1 MQKSKCRKGVVLS
14 VLFLFCGMLLPGIP
28 VSGVQASDLFD
39 WKAFPALPEPM
50 SGHFA
55 GILDESLV
63 VLGGS
68 NFPVSLFE
76 GGKKQWLSAM
86 YQLAA
91 DTAEWRLAGQL
102 EHPLAYGVS
111 ISTPDGL
118 ICIGGSD
125 GLRHYADVFRLVRNN
140 GKLEK
145 QILPSLPQPLAYVSG
160 ALLDHKIYVAGGL
173 TTPNATV
180 ATKAFYALDLHE
192 LDRGWQALPPW
203 PGSPRM
209 LAAVAAQ
216 SGCIYLMGGCDLV
229 PGKTSQ
235 AGRDYLTDAWCFAPE
250 QGWRAIE
257 KLPHAVVAGSAV
269 AFGPNH
275 ILIFGGDDGANT
287 DRIGELKDQH
297 PGFRREILGYHSIT
311 DSWAV
316 MDTLLTGLVTTS
328 AVRWGDTFIIPGGE
342 DRPGHR
348 SAQVLCASP
357 KISQS
362 HFQWLDY
369 IVLVTYLI
377 ILVLMGLYFSRREQ
391 GTDDFFLAGRRIPW
405 WAAGLSI
412 FGTQLS
418 AITFMATPAKAF
430 ATDWVYFGNI
440 LCITLISPVIV
451 HFYLP
456 FYRQTRVTSVYE
468 YLEQRFNLAVRYFGN
483 LAYILFQLG
492 RMAIVIFLP
501 ALALTGVTGFD
512 IYLCILTMGIVSTL
526 YTVLG
531 GIEAVIWTDVL
542 QVIILFGGA
551 LLSLILILLQIDG
564 GLPAFFEIAGNANKF
579 HFLNWT
585 WDATVSA
592 VWVVFLGN
600 LLANLVP
607 YTTDQSVVQRY
618 LTTKTE
624 KQAARSIYTNAFLSI
639 PAGLLFF
646 SLGTALFVFYKT
658 HPGLLSPAIQT
669 DMIFPWF
676 IFQQLP
682 PGVSG
687 LVIAGL
693 FAAAMSTLDSS
704 LNSLAAVF
712 VTDYYRRFKTHA
724 DDWFCLKL
732 SRWITIILGIFATV
746 TAIILATY
754 EIQSL
759 WDLFI
764 QLLGL
769 LGGSLAGV
777 FALGIFTRRA
787 NSTGTLLGALVS
799 AGFLYW
805 VQRFTPIHFF
815 LYAAIGIGVCFI
827 AGYGFSLIF
836 PSKQKSL
843 AGLTIFTKYTQ

>member
-1 MQKSKCRKGVVLS
+1 MQKSKSRKRVVL
-14 VLFLFCGMLLPGIP
+14 LLFFLFCGVHLPGNL
-28 VSGVQASDLFD
+28 VQAGDLFD
-39 WKAFPALPEPM
+39 WKEYPLLPEPM
-50 SGHFA
+50 SGHFS
-55 GILDESLV
+55 GILDGSLV

-76 GGKKQWLSAM
+76 GGKKQWLSAI

-91 DTAEWRLAGQL
+91 DTVAWKLIGHL

-111 ISTPDGL
+111 ISTSDGL

-125 GLRHYADVFRLVRNN
+125 DARHYADVFRLAWNN
-140 GKLEK
+140 GKLE
-145 QILPSLPQPLAYVSG
+145 QEILPALPQPLAYVSG
-160 ALLDHKIYVAGGL
+160 ALLEQKIYVAGGL
-173 TTPNATV
+173 TTPDATV
-180 ATKAFYALDLHE
+180 ATKAFYSLDLHE
-192 LDRGWQALPPW
+192 LDRGWQSVPPW

-209 LAAVAAQ
+209 LAAAATQ
-216 SGCIYLMGGCDLV
+216 SGCFYLMGGCDLI
-229 PGKTSQ
+229 PGKTTQ
-235 AGRDYLTDAWCFAPE
+235 AGREYLTDAWCFVPE
-250 QGWRAIE
+250 QGWHAIQ
-257 KLPHAVVAGSAV
+257 KLPHSVVAGSAI

-287 DRIGELKDQH
+287 DRIWELKDRH

-316 MDTLLTGLVTTS
+316 VDSLVTGLVTTG
-328 AVRWGDTFIIPGGE
+328 AVRRGDAFFIPGGE

-348 SAQVLCASP
+348 SAQVFCAVP
-357 KISQS
+357 KVSQS
-362 HFQWLDY
+362 QFQWLDY
-369 IVLVTYLI
+369 TVLVSYLI

-440 LCITLISPVIV
+440 LCITFISPVIV
-451 HFYLP
+451 YFYLP

-468 YLEQRFNLAVRYFGN
+468 YLEQRFNLAVRVFGN
-483 LAYILFQLG
+483 LAFILFQLG

-501 ALALTGVTGFD
+501 ALALAGVTGFN
-512 IYLCILTMGIVSTL
+512 IYICILIMGLVSTF

-542 QVIILFGGA
+542 QVCILFGGA
-551 LLSLILILLQIDG
+551 LLSLILILFQIDG
-564 GLPAFFEIAGNANKF
+564 GLPAFFEIAGNAHKF
-579 HFLNWT
+579 HFINWT

-607 YTTDQSVVQRY
+607 YTSDQSVVQRY
-618 LTTKTE
+618 LTTKDE

-639 PAGLLFF
+639 PAGMLFF

-658 HPGLLSPAIQT
+658 HPALLSPVVQT

-704 LNSLAAVF
+704 LNSLAAVL
-712 VTDYYRRFKTHA
+712 VTDYYRRFKIHT

-746 TAIILATY
+746 TAIVLATY

-769 LGGSLAGV
+769 FGGSLAGV

-799 AGFLYW
+799 AGILFW
-805 VQRFTPIHFF
+805 VQQSTPIHFF
-815 LYAAIGIGVCFI
+815 LYAGIGIGACFI
-827 AGYGFSLIF
+827 FGYGLSLIF
-836 PSKQKSL
+836 PSNQKSL
-843 AGLTIFTKYTQ
+843 VGLTIFTKYNK